1 MSTRILLLLALFL
14 SAALACR
21 AADFKKGGTAYT
33 KRQETALLAEPKP
46 LAATVGKVA
55 FALPL
60 KIEEINGQWLR
71 VSTAKVPKISGWV
84 YAGNVADSKPTT
96 APLTG
101 MTANTASKTTV
112 AAAARPLTKAAT
124 DYAQSRNLGSSAGHD
139 WLDALAATISEADVT
154 RYQVETKRGEYR
166 Q

>member
-1 MSTRILLLLALFL
+1 MNSRLLLLLPLFL
-14 SAALACR
+14 AATLVSL
-21 AADFKKGGTAYT
+21 AADFKKGGTVYT

-46 LAATVGKVA
+46 LAAAVGKVA

-60 KIEEINGQWLR
+60 KIEEVSGQWLR

-112 AAAARPLTKAAT
+112 AAAARPLTKTAT
-124 DYAQSRNLGSSAGHD
+124 DYARTRNLGSSAGHD

-154 RYQVETKRGEYR
+154 RYIVENKRGEYR